1 MPEPNSTF
9 LEPSGDYGHDHRRA
23 SCDELIAQSHEE
35 GLHNGGESDEGPL
48 DNQNILGRR
57 SVLFTD
63 VDPDNADLQRL
74 RERSSGA
81 NLHRHSGISEAAI
94 KRRAFF
100 VRCLAL
106 LCACFL
112 SVGSHYASYILG
124 PLKSRLSREL
134 GASNT
139 EFSLLF
145 SAYSLNSTWTP
156 LIGGLLASKMGT
168 TFTSILATGIIFG
181 GQVLLL
187 IGQLWGNIRIMAFG
201 LFIFGL
207 GVSPLAVVQETI
219 IVRFF
224 KSHGLGVSLAFG
236 LIVGKGASFVS
247 ARTSYPLTEHWG
259 SHAPFYVATFLAAMS
274 FFVNLLYI
282 MASKWFVDGA
292 CAELEAADIS
302 EEAKRRSIHSMS
314 EAKALEKVAKKKMVH
329 LKDITKL
336 GDVFWAYVGLNVL
349 CGMIWAPFT
358 HLSSNI
364 IEKRYGMAEENAANT
379 ASYLLAGSIFLYPV
393 CGFLVDR
400 YKNRPIIV
408 QLMLVS
414 STLTLLAFCWLVLPP
429 DATQTPIPAIAS
441 FAIGHGF
448 SPLLLVVLVPK
459 IVSLKYVST
468 ALGVHKSLEQ
478 TGSTIFQTLAG
489 LALDTHAKDP
499 AKGKPKETESAIQR
513 LLNVFLVVNVLHML
527 TIAGLAYLQ
536 SKKDSEEE
544 QEVEARRQHSGRG
557 SVSISPNP
565 TTTTRTSMSISTG
578 IDASEVQ
585 PLLQAPNPNSH
596 LYGHPERNQ
605 SSSTGSRVRQLMK
618 NEKKV
623 MRERRRGA
631 IFAGCSA
638 FLILFAWVL
647 FMGTAYARLGLGK
660 KHL

>member
-1 MPEPNSTF
+1 M
-9 LEPSGDYGHDHRRA
+9 LEPSSTDHGHDHRRA
-23 SCDELIAQSHEE
+23 SCDELIAQSYHEDA
-35 GLHNGGESDEGPL
+35 NSSGESDTEPV
-48 DNQNILGRR
+48 DDQNILGRR
-57 SVLFTD
+57 SVSFAN
-63 VDPDNADLQRL
+63 VDLDNVDFQVSRDNIRISRTSFHQNPDL
-74 RERSSGA
+74 
-81 NLHRHSGISEAAI
+81 SEAAI
-94 KRRAFF
+94 KRRAFS

-112 SVGSHYASYILG
+112 SVGSHYASYVLG

-156 LIGGLLASKMGT
+156 LIGGLLASKLGT
-168 TFTSILATGIIFG
+168 TFTSILATSIILG

-187 IGQLWGNIRIMAFG
+187 VGQIWGNIRLMAFG
-201 LFIFGL
+201 LFVFGL

-302 EEAKRRSIHSMS
+302 EEAKRRSIHNMS
-314 EAKALEKVAKKKMVH
+314 EAQALEKVAKKKMVR

-400 YKNRPIIV
+400 YKNRPIVV
-408 QLMLVS
+408 QLMLLS
-414 STLTLLAFCWLVLPP
+414 STLTLLAFCWLVVPP
-429 DATQTPIPAIAS
+429 DVTQTPIPAIAS

-499 AKGKPKETESAIQR
+499 AKGHPKGTESAIQR
-513 LLNVFLVVNVLHML
+513 VLNLFLVLNVLHML
-527 TIAGLAYLQ
+527 TIVGLAYLQ
-536 SKKDSEEE
+536 RKKDSEAE
-544 QEVEARRQHSGRG
+544 QEIETRRQHSGRA

-565 TTTTRTSMSISTG
+565 TTTTTRTSLTSNTG
-578 IDASEVQ
+578 FNVSEVQ
-585 PLLQAPNPNSH
+585 PLLHASNVDSR
-596 LYGHPERNQ
+596 LYGHPEGDQ
-605 SSSTGSRVRQLMK
+605 SRLTGTGSRIRRMMR

-623 MRERRRGA
+623 MQERRRGA
-631 IFAGCSA
+631 IFASCSLA
-638 FLILFAWVL
+638 LILFAWAL

>member
-1 MPEPNSTF
+1 MPERNSTS
-9 LEPSGDYGHDHRRA
+9 LEPPSDYGHDHRRA
-23 SCDELIAQSHEE
+23 SY
-35 GLHNGGESDEGPL
+35 
-48 DNQNILGRR
+48 
-57 SVLFTD
+57 
-63 VDPDNADLQRL
+63 
-74 RERSSGA
+74 RSSRTSI
-81 NLHRHSGISEAAI
+81 HRHSGISEAAI

-100 VRCLAL
+100 VRSLAL

-112 SVGSHYASYILG
+112 SVGSHYASYVLG

-134 GASNT
+134 GASHT

-156 LIGGLLASKMGT
+156 LIGGLLASTMGT
-168 TFTSILATGIIFG
+168 TFTSILATGIILA

-187 IGQLWGNIRIMAFG
+187 IGQVWGNIRMMAFG

-224 KSHGLGVSLAFG
+224 KSHGLGVSMAFG

-282 MASKWFVDGA
+282 MSSKWFVDGA

-302 EEAKRRSIHSMS
+302 EEAKLRSRHNMS
-314 EAKALEKVAKKKMVH
+314 EAQALEKVARKKMVN
-329 LKDITKL
+329 LRDITKL

-349 CGMIWAPFT
+349 CGMIWSPFT

-364 IEKRYGMAEENAANT
+364 IEKRYQMAEKNAANT

-400 YKNRPIIV
+400 YKHRPIIV

-429 DATQTPIPAIAS
+429 DSTGTPIPAIAS

-489 LALDTHAKDP
+489 LALDNHAKDP
-499 AKGKPKETESAIQR
+499 AKGAPIGTEYAIQR
-513 LLNVFLVVNVLHML
+513 LLNVFLALNVLHML
-527 TIAGLAYLQ
+527 TIVGLARLQ
-536 SKKDSEEE
+536 RKKDSEEE
-544 QEVEARRQHSGRG
+544 AEVEARRRLSRSA
-557 SVSISPNP
+557 SVSVSPHP
-565 TTTTRTSMSISTG
+565 SAIIRTSVSLGTG
-578 IDASEVQ
+578 NDLGEEQ
-585 PLLQAPNPNSH
+585 PLLQATNANGH
-596 LYGHPERNQ
+596 LYGHPARNHSL
-605 SSSTGSRVRQLMK
+605 SSGGSRIRQSMR
-618 NEKKV
+618 NEKKL
-623 MRERRRGA
+623 MRERMRGG

-638 FLILFAWVL
+638 ALILFAWML